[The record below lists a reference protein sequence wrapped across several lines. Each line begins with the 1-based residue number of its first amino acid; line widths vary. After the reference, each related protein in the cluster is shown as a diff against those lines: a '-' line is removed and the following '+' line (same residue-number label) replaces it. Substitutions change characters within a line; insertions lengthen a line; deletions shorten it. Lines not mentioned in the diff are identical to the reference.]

1 MSEEPE
7 LTTPCEETT
16 VSVDEE
22 AIEKAFGEDVVE
34 PAFSDEKVRGLIET
48 SEHPEFT
55 KDILEDIKTTE
66 TCVPKRTAHTQWSK
80 S

>member
-1 MSEEPE
+1 MSHEPE
-7 LTTPCEETT
+7 LTTPCEEIT
-16 VSVDEE
+16 VSVDED

-34 PAFSDEKVRGLIET
+34 ASFSDEKVRSLIET
-48 SEHPEFT
+48 SKHPEFI

-66 TCVPKRTAHTQWSK
+66 ECVPKRTAHTQWSK

>member
-1 MSEEPE
+1 MSEDPE
-7 LTTPCEETT
+7 LTTPCEEAI

-22 AIEKAFGEDVVE
+22 AIDKAFAEDVVE
-34 PAFSDEKVRGLIET
+34 PAFSDEKVRSLIET

-55 KDILEDIKTTE
+55 KDILEDIRTTE
-66 TCVPKRTAHTQWSK
+66 TCIPKGTAHTQWSK